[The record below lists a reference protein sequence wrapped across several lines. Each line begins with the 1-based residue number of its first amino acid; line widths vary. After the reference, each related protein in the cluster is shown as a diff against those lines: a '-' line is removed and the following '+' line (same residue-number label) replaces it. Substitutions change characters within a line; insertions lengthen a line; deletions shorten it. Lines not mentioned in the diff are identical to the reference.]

1 MRVGYFCTFTPKEL
15 IEAAGFSPFRIL
27 AKNSITGIA
36 NVHIQSYSCSQAR
49 GSLERALREE
59 LQLDGV
65 IFTRS
70 CDTLM
75 RLADIWERNTKMKV
89 YNFEF
94 PTRVDEKS
102 KDFLISEIRDLATT
116 LKLWGGDITL
126 QSLKENIELY
136 KELEKKLEE
145 LFSIKPD
152 YELLLRVQE
161 MSVKEALKMIKV
173 PQKERDRPKI
183 LITGSVCPFL
193 NVFKLFEEV
202 GFAIKDDLCIGTRFF
217 SFKYPERD
225 INSIEDGFR
234 YLAEKYLCKAECPTK
249 HYERERRFRRILEL
263 SKDCDGVI
271 FLLMKFCDPHFFD
284 YPQLKEKLEEMGKKT
299 MLLEIEFPVFSLEQL
314 RTRIE
319 AFYEVISC

>member
-27 AKNSITGIA
+27 AKEPITGISNA
-36 NVHIQSYSCSQAR
+36 HIQSYSCSQAR
-49 GSLERALREE
+49 GALERALRGE
-59 LQLDGV
+59 LQLHGV

-75 RLADIWERNTKMKV
+75 RLADIWERNTKMRV

-102 KDFLISEIRDLATT
+102 RNFLISEIRDLAVT
-116 LKLWGGDITL
+116 LESWGGNINL
-126 QSLKENIELY
+126 QSLKESIELY
-136 KELEKKLEE
+136 KELEKKLDE

-152 YELLLRVQE
+152 YELLLKIQE
-161 MSVKEALKMIKV
+161 MSVKDALKMIKV
-173 PQKERDRPKI
+173 PQKERDRPKV

-193 NVFKLFEEV
+193 NVFKLFEDA
-202 GFAIKDDLCIGTRFF
+202 GFAIKDDLCTGTRFF
-217 SFKYPERD
+217 SFKYPEIKID
-225 INSIEDGFR
+225 SIEDGFI

-249 HYERERRFRRILEL
+249 HYERERRFRRILEA
-263 SKDCDGVI
+263 SKDCDGVV

-284 YPQLKEKLEEMGKKT
+284 YPQLKEKLEEVGKKT
-299 MLLEIEFPVFSLEQL
+299 LLLEIEFPIVSQEQL

-319 AFYEVISC
+319 AFYEVVSC